1 MPAKRLAV
9 HLEWYAMNQKQ
20 RKGTRVSATQD
31 ERGLQAQ
38 FEQVEEYSPY
48 PPAEFLHELNKIDP
62 KYVEQVMQMA
72 KAEQEQRH
80 KIQDNQIAETQRIN
94 TALIEM
100 DKTNLSLMGRG
111 QWFGLALGM
120 GLLAIAGLALYYDNG
135 WVAGVAI
142 TAIIGILIVY
152 VLRQQPK
159 NPPPNP

>member
-1 MPAKRLAV
+1 MS
-9 HLEWYAMNQKQ
+9 QKQ
-20 RKGTRVSATQD
+20 RKGTRVQATQD

-72 KAEQEQRH
+72 KSEQEQRH
-80 KIQDNQIAETQRIN
+80 KLQDSQLSEAIRVN
-94 TALIEM
+94 TALM
-100 DKTNLSLMGRG
+100 DFDKQNIVLMQRG
-111 QWFGLALGM
+111 QWFGLVLGV
-120 GLLAIAGLALYYDNG
+120 GLLVIAGVALYYAQAV
-135 WVAGVAI
+135 VAGIAI

-159 NPPPNP
+159 NSPSNQ

>member
-1 MPAKRLAV
+1 M
-9 HLEWYAMNQKQ
+9 
-20 RKGTRVSATQD
+20 
-31 ERGLQAQ
+31 
-38 FEQVEEYSPY
+38 EEYSPY

-80 KIQDNQIAETQRIN
+80 KIQDSQIAEAQRVN

-120 GLLAIAGLALYYDNG
+120 GLLAIAGLALYYNNG